1 MQFNH
6 LIKTQD
12 WSALDNRLH
21 LPLIDGLISKN
32 PQENNFLRVLFLFL
46 FSILSPILHS

>member
-21 LPLIDGLISKN
+21 LPLIDGLIQKTLKKIIF
-32 PQENNFLRVLFLFL
+32 EGFILFL